1 MLRYTVVMRL
11 FVILLLCVLPRA
23 ALACGLALVLA
34 VDVSGSVDS
43 REYDIQM
50 KGLAAALR
58 DGVVQD
64 ALVDAQAR
72 LTVVQWTGSSRQRQT
87 IPWTAMTTVAD
98 VRAFADQV
106 DTDFRRWR
114 NFSTAIG
121 EAVALSA
128 ELFDLVPGCERR
140 VIDVSGDGVSN
151 EGDPPRDFYPMMKDK
166 DIVINALAIETDAT
180 DLTAYF
186 YENLI
191 VGEGAFV
198 ITANGFEDYP
208 AQIRR
213 KLQRET
219 TKQLSLSRVSSIC
232 DHGYKKCDH
241 K

>member
-1 MLRYTVVMRL
+1 MR
-11 FVILLLCVLPRA
+11 FVLAFLLLLSPRIA
-23 ALACGLALVLA
+23 PACDLALVLA

-58 DGVVQD
+58 DGVVAD

-72 LTVVQWTGSSRQRQT
+72 VTLVQWTGSSRQRQT
-87 IPWTAMTTVAD
+87 LPWTAMTTVAD

-106 DTDFRRWR
+106 DADYRRWR

-121 EAVALSA
+121 EAINVSA
-128 ELFDLVPGCERR
+128 ALFDAVPACARR

-151 EGDPPRDFYPMMKDK
+151 EGEPPADLHEVMKERG
-166 DIVINALAIETDAT
+166 IVINALAIETDAT

-186 YENLI
+186 FENVI

-198 ITANGFEDYP
+198 ITATGFEDYP
-208 AQIRR
+208 EQIRR

-219 TKQLSLSRVSSIC
+219 TKQLSLSGQDRNC
-232 DHGYKKCDH
+232 DHGKYLCDH
-241 K
+241 N